1 MWVTDPALQRVA
13 LEASA
18 YTPSLMCIRYE
29 LVQVAVRWLSLCV
42 VLIVDQLQWQL
53 GVSPGGSE
61 MAHLVCSA
69 DSGSPTVAARS

>member
-1 MWVTDPALQRVA
+1 MWVTDPAIQRVA

-29 LVQVAVRWLSLCV
+29 LVQVAVRWLTLCV
-42 VLIVDQLQWQL
+42 VLIVDHLQWQL

-61 MAHLVCSA
+61 VAHLISSA
-69 DSGSPTVAARS
+69 DCRS